1 MDKLKHYEQ
10 LQNFK
15 EFGEKTLPAEFEVIE
30 YLLEEM
36 KREFVIKYGEQFK
49 FVSGYDADFV
59 KVFGADKANRELVH
73 NNCKTIRRMVL
84 KISKML

>member
-15 EFGEKTLPAEFEVIE
+15 EYGEKTLPAEFEVIE

-59 KVFGADKANRELVH
+59 KVFGGV
-73 NNCKTIRRMVL
+73 RRAR
-84 KISKML
+84 K